1 MKIDV
6 TKINGYEEM
15 TPEEKLAALEAFDVE
30 VPKDDSESKKLKEAL
45 NKASAEAADYKRK
58 FKERQ
63 SEEER
68 AKAEQEEFIKAL
80 KEQNAQLTREKAT
93 ATLEKGFGIAGD
105 YAKDMA
111 EAFLDNRADDFVAS
125 FNKFIE
131 SHDKELGA
139 KALRSTPRP
148 DGGAVGKETITKEQF
163 SKMGYAELVKLQ
175 TENPELYAELNDN

>member
-6 TKINGYEEM
+6 TKIDGYEAM
-15 TPEEKLAALEAFDVE
+15 SAEEKLAALEAFDME
-30 VPKDDSESKKLKEAL
+30 LPKDDSESRKLKDAL

-63 SEEER
+63 TEEER

-93 ATLEKGFGIAGD
+93 ATLEKGFGMTGE
-105 YAKDMA
+105 YAKDLA
-111 EAFLDNRADDFVAS
+111 EAFLDNKADDFVKT
-125 FNKFIE
+125 FTKFIDA
-131 SHDKELGA
+131 HDKDLNA

-148 DGGAVGKETITKEQF
+148 EGGGVIETGVTKEQF
-163 SKMGYAELVKLQ
+163 DKMGYAERAKLQ
-175 TENPELYAELNDN
+175 EENPDLYNELRG